1 VFEGNRPSNSLLF
14 TKLTPY
20 MLGVLIGNVV
30 GVVVCFLV
38 EYSLLLG
45 RFIGNDF
52 AVVRILHVE
61 AKYVEYCHV
70 LKTVVYSMTLYSICS

>member
-1 VFEGNRPSNSLLF
+1 
-14 TKLTPY
+14 

-30 GVVVCFLV
+30 GVVLCFLV
-38 EYSLLLG
+38 EYSSLLG

-61 AKYVEYCHV
+61 AK
-70 LKTVVYSMTLYSICS
+70 

>member
-1 VFEGNRPSNSLLF
+1 
-14 TKLTPY
+14 

-30 GVVVCFLV
+30 GVVLCFLV
-38 EYSLLLG
+38 EYSSLLG

-61 AKYVEYCHV
+61 AKYVEYV
-70 LKTVVYSMTLYSICS
+70 TFSKLLYTR